1 MVRDFQAF
9 IIPRLV
15 HFPEWWTRCLR
26 CGILVPMMPLFALPL
41 ISVLIAPVA
50 ALVLLKLIQ
59 TFVPIRRFP
68 TVWVSVTYVLL
79 IIQAVGISVMLSRS
93 LPNH

>member
-1 MVRDFQAF
+1 
-9 IIPRLV
+9 
-15 HFPEWWTRCLR
+15 
-26 CGILVPMMPLFALPL
+26 MPLFALPL

-93 LPNH
+93 LPNN